1 MTVSNFHWLEVS
13 LDYVKKYHLE
23 PLGFFSAGVHDVPV
37 RLFSTKVGWC
47 YLWQN
52 ISLPLRES
60 DLIWCISSVPIQ

>member
-37 RLFSTKVGWC
+37 RLFSTKVGW
-47 YLWQN
+47 
-52 ISLPLRES
+52 
-60 DLIWCISSVPIQ
+60 